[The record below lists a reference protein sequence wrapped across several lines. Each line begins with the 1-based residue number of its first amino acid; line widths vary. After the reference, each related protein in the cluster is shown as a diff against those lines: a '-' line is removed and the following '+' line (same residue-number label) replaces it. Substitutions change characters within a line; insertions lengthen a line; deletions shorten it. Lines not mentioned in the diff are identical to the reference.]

1 MPDLSRQG
9 RRPAGGSGRLEV
21 ADGGGDRPVV
31 YICTSDFSTACNPD
45 QGWTTGPW
53 FSEGMFGQPVPP
65 KIAAHYHSDCHHVFC
80 AD

>member
-1 MPDLSRQG
+1 M
-9 RRPAGGSGRLEV
+9 
-21 ADGGGDRPVV
+21 V